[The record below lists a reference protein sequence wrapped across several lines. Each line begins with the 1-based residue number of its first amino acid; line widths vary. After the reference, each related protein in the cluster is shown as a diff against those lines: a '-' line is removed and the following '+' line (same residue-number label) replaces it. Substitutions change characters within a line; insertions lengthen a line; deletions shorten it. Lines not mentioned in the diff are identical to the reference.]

1 MNTNFLLAY
10 YKKMFNLTNS
20 EYLLAFPSAIGETG
34 LRQAGTM
41 SDKLISLEE
50 QDGPFQT
57 VFRRI
62 MRMVPDRDKNDKNL
76 QRLLAFRL
84 KIDGEA
90 VLSEFL
96 IRKIRETIKCAYTG
110 SLYEFLKDDLIEKEC
125 RPDAEEA
132 EDDEPPGAA

>member
-1 MNTNFLLAY
+1 
-10 YKKMFNLTNS
+10 
-20 EYLLAFPSAIGETG
+20 
-34 LRQAGTM
+34 M

-50 QDGPFQT
+50 QDGPFQDIFQR
-57 VFRRI
+57 V

-84 KIDGEA
+84 KLDGEA
-90 VLSEFL
+90 VLNEFL

-125 RPDAEEA
+125 RPEVDEA
-132 EDDEPPGAA
+132 GDDDPPGAA

>member
-1 MNTNFLLAY
+1 
-10 YKKMFNLTNS
+10 
-20 EYLLAFPSAIGETG
+20 
-34 LRQAGTM
+34 M

-50 QDGPFQT
+50 QDGPFQD
-57 VFRRI
+57 VFQRV

-84 KIDGEA
+84 KLDGEA
-90 VLSEFL
+90 VLNEFL

-125 RPDAEEA
+125 RPK
-132 EDDEPPGAA
+132 EDDQNDGEPPGAA

>member
-1 MNTNFLLAY
+1 
-10 YKKMFNLTNS
+10 
-20 EYLLAFPSAIGETG
+20 
-34 LRQAGTM
+34 M

-50 QDGPFQT
+50 QDGPFQA
-57 VFRRI
+57 VFQRV

-90 VLSEFL
+90 VLNEFL

>member
-1 MNTNFLLAY
+1 M
-10 YKKMFNLTNS
+10 
-20 EYLLAFPSAIGETG
+20 P
-34 LRQAGTM
+34 
-41 SDKLISLEE
+41 DKLITLEE
-50 QDGPFQT
+50 QSGPFQA
-57 VFRRI
+57 VFQRI
-62 MRMVPDRDKNDKNL
+62 MRMVPDRDKKDKNL

-90 VLSEFL
+90 ALNEFL

-125 RPDAEEA
+125 RPDSEEA